1 MIVGCPFSSSPLSSS
16 PDCTKSQWHECV
28 RSIYIAEKNVET
40 DDDNNNNDNNNNN
53 NNNNNNYDNNINN
66 NNNNYDNN
74 INNNNYNDNGYN
86 DNNYNYNDHSYNED
100 SSIKHPHPHLSLSDI
115 PTERSHKI
123 ENEITS
129 EIYCKKEK
137 EIEKENEKEKEEEK
151 DIDGEHKNES
161 ENENENE
168 NENKN
173 KNEKENKKINIIGV
187 TYENENGM
195 KSGRQFLLNS
205 ILEKGILNKKTENE
219 NKNRNHL
226 DSQERNNNNNN
237 NSNNNNDDKYR
248 KQSGPTI
255 IYHSSPSP
263 SLSQTDLPTFEK
275 ANNDCDNFGERT
287 VSTYIEYRISFE
299 FHLKQLPQSSS
310 AFNYFF

>member
-40 DDDNNNNDNNNNN
+40 DD
-53 NNNNNNYDNNINN
+53 
-66 NNNNYDNN
+66 DNN

-161 ENENENE
+161 ENENK
-168 NENKN
+168 NENKK

-205 ILEKGILNKKTENE
+205 ILEKGILNTKAENE

-299 FHLKQLPQSSS
+299 FHFKPLPQSSS